1 MKQVDNI
8 YGKATIMDIKAYNY
22 GHEQDGG
29 QVVEEGPVVERVGGL
44 QNDPGNE
51 HIVQGQV
58 P

>member
-1 MKQVDNI
+1 
-8 YGKATIMDIKAYNY
+8 MDIKAYNY